1 MTADEAYKKILV
13 RYPFQTVQTCLEI
26 DDFYVFFMRPLGL
39 SKKERCLTGTIFPA
53 VKKKWRVFMY
63 DLTTDVDAYFQ
74 AKKNR
79 YKNIFDLKVR

>member
-53 VKKKWRVFMY
+53 VKKKNGEFLCMI
-63 DLTTDVDAYFQ
+63 LLLMLMPISKQ
-74 AKKNR
+74 KKIDI
-79 YKNIFDLKVR
+79 KIFLI